1 MSEEQRELGKSGKS
15 ERRKWRWQEER
26 ETMRMWFLIWKFVMK
41 LLLKMK
47 LWTYWPMMSV
57 IQYLKHSVKTV
68 FKCPHVTFNIFYLT
82 LQFFLIFCT
91 VFTLIYPVIVVD
103 LKSQEIYF
111 YLFKDS
117 LNSSVAGA
125 RWMGMISY
133 ILLPLPQ
140 TNSGWKID
148 SI

>member
-1 MSEEQRELGKSGKS
+1 MT
-15 ERRKWRWQEER
+15 RRKRNNEDVVSHLEICD
-26 ETMRMWFLIWKFVMK
+26 EAIVKDEAVD
-41 LLLKMK
+41 LL
-47 LWTYWPMMSV
+47 TNDSV

-125 RWMGMISY
+125 R
-133 ILLPLPQ
+133 
-140 TNSGWKID
+140 
-148 SI
+148 